1 MKKKL
6 LSEVMCP
13 YVYTFGILGATG
25 SGKTTLLSLLTTQS
39 ARKIVEKAVGET
51 NSTLVER
58 KIVVSEEYTNNNK
71 IVVAVKKNDR
81 LYKWTDFTQ
90 MLIKV
95 CTNIT
100 LRYGKKPEIDK
111 EKMLKDVEKELR
123 KTIYSEFNNTKSDL
137 LLSFLSE
144 DDMDNVIENIKLQLE
159 KSGFIEECYK
169 IYCTAKNSLDKQEVK
184 DNSQK
189 LKNAL
194 MTTIG
199 EFFDNLPIEIRQ
211 GLEEGHKSINKS
223 LEEIFFRYF
232 NKSDISND
240 GYYFYIIDLLNVENE
255 KQDKFIQAF
264 FNNNNIIIKEGNKLS
279 IEVFC
284 SEIVIYIPINQKILK
299 LVKEDGT
306 CRKVFGDKKGNVSLA
321 FRDTQGFFHAG
332 IDEGLVEEYAYNL
345 VYGENDALILLNP
358 LAGDTNKEKL
368 KSLYSK
374 VFESYNKD
382 TPLFIIN
389 NKVDMFVDKIIN
401 DSIEENDDIF
411 CAEIPKTN
419 ISESEIIQ
427 KVEEAKIEIEERVIK
442 QYCKK
447 VRNIKSLVC
456 YFRKSSNLKGEV
468 AKRYN
473 LINSIEEIFKT
484 TSSFLENNSNRI
496 RIRVIDSEIN
506 VTINRD
512 IIKDIFYNEV
522 FSNKGVFFDYT
533 MKKVISPSI
542 ENISNNLGIT
552 PHGNSYNALGRRLKV
567 GQGYT
572 SNIDE
577 SYYFSC
583 KSFSINFP
591 ANLRNLITSKFAN
604 ELLKSIKIEGGDFE
618 DRESESM
625 FLKSILE
632 YIYIYD
638 YSIYLLY
645 NKAFLKA
652 EYNGYYSFRKR
663 FDDFLRYSLS
673 FVYDRNNNIDTH
685 VDAIEYMLKNA
696 SYKAIGYRLLLV

>member
-1 MKKKL
+1 MKKNL
-6 LSEVMCP
+6 LLEVMCP

-25 SGKTTLLSLLTTQS
+25 SGKTKFISLLTTQS
-39 ARKIVEKAVGET
+39 ARDIVGKAVGET

-58 KIVVSEEYTNNNK
+58 KIVLSEEYTNNNK
-71 IVVAVKKNDR
+71 IVVAVKKNER

-95 CTNIT
+95 CTKIA
-100 LRYGKKPEIDK
+100 LRYGKTPEIDK
-111 EKMLKDVEKELR
+111 EKVLKDVEKELR
-123 KTIYSEFNNTKSDL
+123 KTIHFEFNNTESDL

-144 DDMDNVIENIKLQLE
+144 DDRDNVIENIKLQLD

-199 EFFDNLPIEIRQ
+199 EFFDNLSIEIRQ
-211 GLEEGHKSINKS
+211 GLEDGHKSINQYF
-223 LEEIFFRYF
+223 EEIFFRYF
-232 NKSDISND
+232 NKSDISYD
-240 GYYFYIIDLLNVENE
+240 GYYFNIIDLLNVENE

-264 FNNNNIIIKEGNKLS
+264 FNNNNIKEGNKLS

-299 LVKEDGT
+299 LIKEDGT
-306 CRKVFGDKKGNVSLA
+306 CRKVFLDKKGNVSLA

-332 IDEGLVEEYAYNL
+332 IDEGVVEEYAYNL
-345 VYGENDALILLNP
+345 VYGKNDALILLNP
-358 LAGDTNKEKL
+358 LAGDTNKVKL

-411 CAEIPKTN
+411 SAEIPKTN

-427 KVEEAKIEIEERVIK
+427 KVENAKIEIEDGVIK

-447 VRNIKSLVC
+447 VRNVKSLVC
-456 YFRKSSNLKGEV
+456 YFRKSLNLNGEV

-473 LINSIEEIFKT
+473 VINSIEEIFKT
-484 TSSFLENNSNRI
+484 TSSFLENNSNRT
-496 RIRVIDSEIN
+496 RIRLVDSEIN
-506 VTINRD
+506 VKIDRD
-512 IIKDIFYNEV
+512 IIKDILDNKI
-522 FSNKGVFFDYT
+522 FSNKGVFFDYS

-542 ENISNNLGIT
+542 ENISSNLGIT

-591 ANLRNLITSKFAN
+591 ANLRNLITSEFKN
-604 ELLKSIKIEGGDFE
+604 ELLKSIKIEGGYFE

-638 YSIYLLY
+638 YSIYLVY

-696 SYKAIGYRLLLV
+696 SYKAIGYRLLLI